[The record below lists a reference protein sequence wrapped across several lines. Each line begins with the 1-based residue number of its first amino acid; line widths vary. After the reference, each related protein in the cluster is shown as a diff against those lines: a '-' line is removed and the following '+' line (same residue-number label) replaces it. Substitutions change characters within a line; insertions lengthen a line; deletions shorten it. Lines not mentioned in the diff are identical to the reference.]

1 MELKA
6 CPMDKSSLAFG
17 GHLPYKNPGTAAF
30 LAFFGGIF
38 ALPGLG
44 HIYVR
49 KVDAGLGILI
59 GGFILYTVT
68 FAIII
73 SITSTRAYEAQYNP
87 TGTESSLP
95 ISVMI
100 IILGLVT
107 GYIVLFIWQILNASS
122 LVKRFNR
129 LVKTTGTKP
138 W

>member
-6 CPMDKSSLAFG
+6 HSADKSSSAIV
-17 GHLPYKNPGTAAF
+17 GHLPYKNPSTTAF

-49 KVDAGLGILI
+49 KVEMGIGILI

-87 TGTESSLP
+87 TGIEPLP
-95 ISVMI
+95 TSVVI
-100 IILGLVT
+100 IMLGLIT
-107 GYIVLFIWQILNASS
+107 GYIVLFTWQIFNARSM
-122 LVKRFNR
+122 VNRFNR
-129 LVKTTGTKP
+129 LVKTTGTIP